1 MLSIVD
7 FWVDLKHNI
16 IKLPRVFAVPPL
28 ESREF
33 VQYYNPA
40 AEEVLMKSMGPG
52 QPIHQV
58 EKDFEKIVL
67 GVQNVKALGKSIMT
81 QSAPLLL

>member
-7 FWVDLKHNI
+7 IWVNLKHNI

-40 AEEVLMKSMGPG
+40 AEEGHMKSMGPG

-58 EKDFEKIVL
+58 EKDFEKIV
-67 GVQNVKALGKSIMT
+67 QNVKALGKSIMT